1 MRQRSKTT
9 VVSIISAAFQKRS
22 AKAAKGL
29 AALLNRN
36 TAHLGVRAWTALLIT
51 FCIASAITFGGL
63 LAAKGNRGDW
73 SGASKMQLRAVHPQ
87 HTRAKAPDKQPAMP
101 AGINSFRQF
110 MDSLEQTTRGKM
122 LADSLLASRPGLLDS
137 LSLVERMYE

>member
-1 MRQRSKTT
+1 MKQRSKTT
-9 VVSIISAAFQKRS
+9 VVSVISAAFQKRS

-73 SGASKMQLRAVHPQ
+73 STATKMQLRAVHLQ
-87 HTRAKAPDKQPAMP
+87 QTRAKAPAMP

-122 LADSLLASRPGLLDS
+122 LADSLRASRPGLLDS
-137 LSLVERMYE
+137 LSMVERMYE

>member
-9 VVSIISAAFQKRS
+9 VVSTVSAAFQKRS

-36 TAHLGVRAWTALLIT
+36 TAHLSIRAWTVLLII
-51 FCIASAITFGGL
+51 FCITSAITFGSL
-63 LAAKGNRGDW
+63 LAAKSNQDDW
-73 SGASKMQLRAVHPQ
+73 SAASKMQLRVANLQ
-87 HTRAKAPDKQPAMP
+87 HTWVEAPDKQLSMP
-101 AGINSFRQF
+101 SGINSFRQF
-110 MDSLEQTTRGKM
+110 MDSLEQTPRGKM
-122 LADSLLASRPGLLDS
+122 LADSLRASRPGLLDS